1 MADITAHFTI
11 YRGQHNGDLK
21 HVSTVLRQSNFRDGL
36 QLVKP
41 KPFNENIFV
50 MKKAKPT
57 LKFLVPYKPLNN
69 IELVPIV
76 LTFFASNLI
85 LSKQENSSLNEMVKH
100 FQEKMAWQKDWATLE
115 EESFLSESKHFIK
128 LVEKRIT
135 QTSHLSNKEG
145 TYGGEHLL
153 VTSFF
158 YSPQDDEEYS
168 VISYNTDLLN
178 FHHKGL
184 VSWKKDLKK
193 FGEKLLKSICVS
205 GNQ

>member
-36 QLVKP
+36 QLVNP

-69 IELVPIV
+69 LELVPIV

-85 LSKQENSSLNEMVKH
+85 LSKQENISFNEMVKH
-100 FQEKMAWQKDWATLE
+100 FQEKMEWQKDWATLE
-115 EESFLSESKHFIK
+115 EESFFYESRTFIELAK
-128 LVEKRIT
+128 NRVN
-135 QTSHLSNKEG
+135 QTSHFFNKEG
-145 TYGGEHLL
+145 NYGGEHLL

-158 YSPQDDEEYS
+158 NAPQDDEEYS

-178 FHHKGL
+178 FHHNGL
-184 VSWKKDLKK
+184 VT
-193 FGEKLLKSICVS
+193 
-205 GNQ
+205 